1 MDAAHA
7 IAPPFAL
14 LTTASARELDW
25 IATLGKASEH
35 ARHRAA
41 LDQVLGPQHGRLHE
55 DQLWFPYEVIERGAM
70 QCETGHEREFVLC
83 TLMVFLAAA
92 DVDEVGVDLGRHF
105 DDHAGAY
112 EALPPVLR
120 DVVLDAF
127 ETVRG

>member
-14 LTTASARELDW
+14 LTTAQARELDW
-25 IATLGKASEH
+25 IAALGKASEH

-41 LDQVLGPQHGRLHE
+41 LDQVLGPQHGHLHE

-70 QCETGHEREFVLC
+70 HCESGHEREFVLC
-83 TLMVFLAAA
+83 TLVVFLAAA
-92 DVDEVGVDLGRHF
+92 DPGQVELDLGLHF
-105 DDHAGAY
+105 DDHAMAY
-112 EALPPVLR
+112 ESLPPVLR